1 MGSNKKKNKGGN
13 NFVQPTTKS
22 TVVTFTDEHKL
33 EAEALNDEVL
43 SQIDDKSELSEL
55 SGRDKEEADKAERK
69 EDLVSYLQYLK
80 ELNQRLAKL
89 REQQEAADSK
99 LKKLQDE
106 AERERIKY
114 ESENKKLVERDKELT
129 QRALDIDNG
138 DFSAVMTTLLNSLK
152 ASEEKIFKSTEDVIN
167 ELTSKLVMYQ
177 KEAIDITVQREE
189 LLIKQSELEKQE
201 KILKRKERNLE
212 EDKKAIRLDIEEEF
226 EDNHAYE
233 LRSLRN
239 SKEGLERELEKL
251 KTTESELSA
260 KLTEIY
266 STFHTSDIDEMLAA
280 YRGIQKRL
288 KEVKSELD
296 SRPYS
301 QDIELAHDK
310 ISSLEKELHKVRQEC
325 NEEKLSEFKLS
336 LFDKDRM
343 EVQISTLKDQLGSKE
358 IEIATYLHNID
369 QLKHT
374 IEVLNGDKHKVKNA
388 FETARVYDDDN
399 DIQSPINTPHRNY
412 PKDLYELA
420 VYLQQKMASSDKPF
434 YYSMETIR
442 VFLAGLFMTPITIL
456 QGISGTGKTSLPRE
470 FAKAMVSA
478 VTNLTGTDKFN
489 MPNAPYRICAIQ
501 SGWRDNMDL
510 MGYYNSF
517 DSNYKET
524 DFFKALYLASQ
535 PKYEHT
541 LFFIILD
548 EMNLSRPEHYFADF
562 LSLLEQPEDE
572 RYIGINAPCETWPKS
587 IERGKLKIPKNVRF
601 IGTANHDETTLEFA
615 PKTYDRSNVLEMPRN
630 VSRNVKKTT
639 LNYSIPYEWLEKQF
653 KESLE
658 ENRNAYQKF
667 QVFITSDFV
676 VDCLSKVGIG
686 VGNRFEAQ
694 AERFICAY
702 LASGDNSEKDLAFAA
717 DHLITSRL
725 FRSLK
730 NRYDLNA
737 EQMKSFREEYE
748 LLFVDT
754 FGQEPQQARLLIDN
768 EIEKK

>member
-1 MGSNKKKNKGGN
+1 
-13 NFVQPTTKS
+13 
-22 TVVTFTDEHKL
+22 
-33 EAEALNDEVL
+33 
-43 SQIDDKSELSEL
+43 
-55 SGRDKEEADKAERK
+55 
-69 EDLVSYLQYLK
+69 
-80 ELNQRLAKL
+80 
-89 REQQEAADSK
+89 
-99 LKKLQDE
+99 
-106 AERERIKY
+106 
-114 ESENKKLVERDKELT
+114 
-129 QRALDIDNG
+129 
-138 DFSAVMTTLLNSLK
+138 
-152 ASEEKIFKSTEDVIN
+152 
-167 ELTSKLVMYQ
+167 
-177 KEAIDITVQREE
+177 
-189 LLIKQSELEKQE
+189 
-201 KILKRKERNLE
+201 
-212 EDKKAIRLDIEEEF
+212 
-226 EDNHAYE
+226 
-233 LRSLRN
+233 
-239 SKEGLERELEKL
+239 
-251 KTTESELSA
+251 
-260 KLTEIY
+260 
-266 STFHTSDIDEMLAA
+266 
-280 YRGIQKRL
+280 
-288 KEVKSELD
+288 LD

-301 QDIELAHDK
+301 QDIELAQDK
-310 ISSLEKELHKVRQEC
+310 ISALEKELHKVQQEC
-325 NEEKLSEFKLS
+325 NEEKLSEFKLK

-358 IEIATYLHNID
+358 IEIATYLHTID
-369 QLKHT
+369 ELKNT
-374 IEVLNGDKHKVKNA
+374 IQVLNGEKKKVENA
-388 FETARVYDDDN
+388 FETARIYDKDD
-399 DIQSPINTPHRNY
+399 DIQSPINTPRRNY
-412 PKDLYELA
+412 PEDLYELA
-420 VYLQQKMASSDKPF
+420 LYLQQKMASSDKPF
-434 YYSMETIR
+434 YYSIETIR

-470 FAKAMVSA
+470 FAKALVSA

-524 DFFKALYLASQ
+524 DFFKALYLANQ

-541 LFFIILD
+541 LFLIILD

-562 LSLLEQPEDE
+562 LSLLEQPEEE
-572 RYIGINAPCETWPKS
+572 RYIGINAPCETWPNS
-587 IERGKLKIPKNVRF
+587 IEGGKLKIPKNVRF

-615 PKTYDRSNVLEMPRN
+615 PKTYDRSNVVEMPRN
-630 VSRNVKKTT
+630 VSRSIEKTS

-653 KESLE
+653 NESLE
-658 ENRNAYQKF
+658 DNKKAYQKF
-667 QVFITSDFV
+667 QEFITSDV
-676 VDCLSKVGIG
+676 LIECLSKVGIG

-702 LASGDNSEKDLAFAA
+702 LASGDNSRKDLAFAA